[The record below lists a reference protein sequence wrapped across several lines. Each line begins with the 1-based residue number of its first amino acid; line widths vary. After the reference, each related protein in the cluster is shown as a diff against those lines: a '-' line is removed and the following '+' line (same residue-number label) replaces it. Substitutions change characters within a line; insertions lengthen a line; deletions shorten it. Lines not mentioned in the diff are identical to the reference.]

1 VDRGRAE
8 GAVDVTEGGFPD
20 DVGALRERVG
30 ELESRE
36 AEHQRSEKVQALLY
50 RIAETAS
57 AAQDMQ
63 DFYAEIHRIV
73 GELMFAENF
82 YVVLYDEDRR
92 MMNWPFGVDTAGD
105 TFAGPNVW
113 EPMGTGESRGLT
125 SYLLRKG
132 TPLLLAQAEIDELV
146 ALGEFSYVGVQGVD
160 WLGVPL
166 RSEGRTVGAMVVQSY
181 EGDPPHTEHDKDLL
195 TFVASHV
202 GSALSRARAIEETRQ
217 RSAELALVNDVQR
230 GLAERLDMQAMYD
243 LVGDRIQEI
252 FDAQVVDIGIVDT
265 SSGLI
270 HFPYTIERG
279 VRFPDEPIQVIGLR
293 RVALASREPVV
304 VNEDIERISTEAGQ
318 PFVLAGEP
326 PKSSVFVPLVVG
338 DQAKGVISLQN
349 LDREHAFSDADVR
362 LLTTLAGSLSVALEN
377 ARLFEE
383 TRQRNAELVLIND
396 VQRGLAENLDMQ
408 AMYDLVGDRLR
419 EIFDAQVLDIGVLDP
434 EVGVIRYPYTLER
447 GVRLPD
453 EPTPVVAGPGA
464 HVLET
469 RQPLLINERFA
480 ERVAELGGG
489 FVQGEPPL
497 SAVYVPLVIG
507 GAATGRISLQ
517 NLDRE
522 GAFSGADVRLL
533 TTLAGSLSVALEN
546 ARLFEETRQ
555 RNAELALINDV
566 QRGLAENLD
575 AQAMYDLVGDR
586 IQEIFDAQVVDIALL
601 DETSKEVTF
610 PYVIERGTRLQE
622 APIELI
628 GHRRIAIE
636 TREPVVI
643 NEDLV
648 GRSAEVGQPAVLSGE
663 VPKSAVFVPL
673 LIGDRAVGLISLQ
686 NLDREHAFGDAD
698 VRLLMTLAGSLS
710 VALENARLFEE
721 TRQRNAELGL
731 INDVQRGLAEN
742 LEMQAMYDLVGQRIN
757 EIFDVQT
764 VDIGVI
770 DQAAGKIW
778 FPYSIER
785 GVRLIDHPIEIMGFR
800 KIALETREPV
810 VVNEDM
816 ERRCLEAGNP
826 LAIAGEPSRSS
837 VFVPLFVSN
846 RGTGVISLHNLDR
859 EHAFSDA
866 DVRLLMTIAGSLNVA
881 LENARLFEETR
892 QRAAELSIVNSVG
905 QAFADQLD
913 LDALIDRL
921 GDQLRDVF
929 AADIV
934 YVALHDEST
943 DLIEFAYYIENGER
957 DSQRAM
963 PFGEGLTSRIL
974 REREPLLLN
983 RAEAFEEVGVEI
995 VGTPAKSYLG
1005 VPILV
1010 AGRAIGVISVQSTH
1024 QAGRFGESDT
1034 RLVSTIAA
1042 NVGAAIQNARLYR
1055 ETQRRASEMA
1065 ALADLGREVGG
1076 MLDLDAVLNR
1086 ITERARGLLE
1096 ADTSAVF
1103 LEQEPGTFVP
1113 IVALGGLAELIM
1125 ADTIQLGV
1133 GIIGDLASR
1142 AVAEAIN
1149 DTANDERAVEI
1160 PGEEDNPEERLL
1172 AAPLLARG
1180 RVIGMMAVWRSGPSD
1195 RFTDAD
1201 LSFLVGVSHQA
1212 AIAIENA
1219 RLFREA
1225 QDARQ
1230 VAEEA
1235 NEAKSAFLAATSHE
1249 IRTPMNAII
1258 GMSGLLLETSL
1269 DAEQRD
1275 YAATV
1280 ANSGEAL
1287 LAIINDILD
1296 FSKIEAGRMELER
1309 APFDLRACIESVVD
1323 LIGPV
1328 AAKKGL
1334 EVAYDI
1340 ELGTPETAVGDVSR
1354 LRQIL
1359 LNLLNNAVKFTET
1372 GEIVVAAA
1380 AGSSTEPGT
1389 VSYHLTVRDTGI
1401 GIPPDRADR
1410 LFESFSQADV
1420 STSRRYG
1427 GTGLGLAISRRL
1439 AELMGGTIWVESDG
1453 VAGQGSTF
1461 HVTIEA
1467 GETAMTPTALRRD
1480 GSFADRRALVVDDN
1494 ETNRRLMTAI
1504 LGAWGMRSVVVP
1516 DAERALATLQSG
1528 RIDVAVLDM
1537 LMPGMDGLDLA
1548 ANIHQRLP
1556 GLPIVLAS
1564 SVSQHDVA
1572 ADPRWATS
1580 HIGAVVTKPIKASP
1594 LHAAVATVLG
1604 TTLED
1609 AAEGAAS
1616 ALDEELASRH
1626 PLRIL
1631 LAEDNVVNQKLAI
1644 RLLEKLGYR
1653 ADIAGNGLEA
1663 LEALE
1668 RQTYDLLLSD
1678 VQMPEMDGL
1687 EATRQILQRWPAG
1700 ERPWIIAMTAEAMS
1714 GDRERCLAAGMNDYV
1729 AKPIRVDELVAAIK
1743 RTPRRASGSSTRVA
1757 DPSPD
1762 GLIDE
1767 AVLARLADGTG
1778 GDEGFVSELIEQ
1790 FVADAP
1796 RLVAAAR
1803 AGLDAG
1809 DAEEV
1814 RRAAHTLKSNA
1825 ATFGAHA
1832 LAGRS
1837 RELEDAAKRR
1847 ALEGAS
1853 EQVDDMG
1860 SELDLVLEAL
1870 PAVWRKLS
1878 AEPFSA

>member
-1 VDRGRAE
+1 
-8 GAVDVTEGGFPD
+8 VTGGDFPD
-20 DVGALRERVG
+20 DVEVLRERVG

-132 TPLLLAQAEIDELV
+132 TPLLLAQSEIDELV
-146 ALGEFSYVGVQGVD
+146 ALGEFSYVGVRGVD

-181 EGDPPHTEHDKDLL
+181 AGDPPHTEHDKDLL

-252 FDAQVVDIGIVDT
+252 FDAQVVDIGIVDA

-270 HFPYTIERG
+270 RFPYTIERG

-408 AMYDLVGDRLR
+408 AMYDLVGDRLQ

-434 EVGVIRYPYTLER
+434 EAGVIRYPYTLER

-453 EPTPVVAGPGA
+453 EPTPIVAGPGA

-469 RQPLLINERFA
+469 RQPLLINDRFA

-522 GAFSGADVRLL
+522 RAFSEADVRLL

-601 DETSKEVTF
+601 EGASNEVMF

-628 GHRRIAIE
+628 GHRRIAVE

-643 NEDLV
+643 NEDLI
-648 GRSAEVGQPAVLSGE
+648 GRSAAVGQPAVLSGE

-673 LIGDRAVGLISLQ
+673 LVGDRAIGLISLQ
-686 NLDREHAFGDAD
+686 NLDREHAFGQAD

-764 VDIGVI
+764 VDIGVV
-770 DQAAGKIW
+770 DHDAGRIW

-810 VVNEDM
+810 VINEDM

-837 VFVPLFVSN
+837 VFVPLLVGN

-859 EHAFSDA
+859 ENAFSEA

-892 QRAAELSIVNSVG
+892 RRAAELMIVNSVG
-905 QAFADQLD
+905 QAIADQLD
-913 LDALIDRL
+913 LDALIERL
-921 GDQLRDVF
+921 GDQLREVF
-929 AADIV
+929 VANIV
-934 YVALHDEST
+934 YIALHDETS
-943 DLIEFAYYIENGER
+943 DVIEFVYYNENGQR
-957 DSQRAM
+957 DPQRTLQ
-963 PFGEGLTSRIL
+963 FGEGLTSRIL
-974 REREPLLLN
+974 IERQPLLLN
-983 RAEAFEEVGVEI
+983 RAEAFEEVGIEM

-1010 AGRAIGVISVQSTH
+1010 EGRAIGVISVQST
-1024 QAGRFGESDT
+1024 QQTGRFGESDT

-1086 ITERARGLLE
+1086 ITERARELLE

-1125 ADTIQLGV
+1125 ADTIQLGE
-1133 GIIGDLASR
+1133 GIIGDLANR

-1201 LSFLVGVSHQA
+1201 LNFLVGLSHQA

-1225 QDARQ
+1225 QAARQ

-1258 GMSGLLLETSL
+1258 GMSGLLLETPL

-1340 ELGTPETAVGDVSR
+1340 EPGTPETAVGDVSR

-1372 GEIVVAAA
+1372 GEIVLAAA

-1389 VSYHLTVRDTGI
+1389 VGYHLTVRDTGI

-1410 LFESFSQADV
+1410 LFESFSQVDV

-1439 AELMGGTIWVESDG
+1439 AELMGGTIWVESAG
-1453 VAGQGSTF
+1453 VPGRGSTF

-1504 LGAWGMRSVVVP
+1504 LGAWGMQSVVVP
-1516 DAERALATLQSG
+1516 DAEQALATLQSG

-1548 ANIHQRLP
+1548 ANIHRRLP

-1572 ADPRWATS
+1572 ADPRWSTS

-1616 ALDEELASRH
+1616 SLDEELASRH

-1809 DAEEV
+1809 DAGVV

-1837 RELEDAAKRR
+1837 RELEDAAKRG

-1853 EQVDDMG
+1853 EQVDAMG

-1870 PAVWRKLS
+1870 PAAWRKLS
-1878 AEPFSA
+1878 AEPFPA

>member
-8 GAVDVTEGGFPD
+8 GAADVTGGDFPD
-20 DVGALRERVG
+20 DVEVLRERVG

-132 TPLLLAQAEIDELV
+132 TPLLLAQSEIDELV
-146 ALGEFSYVGVQGVD
+146 ALGEFSYVGVRGVD

-181 EGDPPHTEHDKDLL
+181 AGDPPHTEHDKDLL

-252 FDAQVVDIGIVDT
+252 FDAQVVDIGIVDA

-270 HFPYTIERG
+270 RFPYTIERG

-408 AMYDLVGDRLR
+408 AMYDLVGDRLQ
-419 EIFDAQVLDIGVLDP
+419 EIFDAQVLDIGVLDS
-434 EVGVIRYPYTLER
+434 EAGVIRYPYTLER

-453 EPTPVVAGPGA
+453 EPTPIVAGPGA

-469 RQPLLINERFA
+469 RQPLLINDRFA

-522 GAFSGADVRLL
+522 RAFSEADVRLL

-601 DETSKEVTF
+601 EGASNEVMF

-628 GHRRIAIE
+628 GHRRIAVE

-643 NEDLV
+643 NEDLI
-648 GRSAEVGQPAVLSGE
+648 GRSAAVGQPAVLSGE

-673 LIGDRAVGLISLQ
+673 LVGDRAIGLISLQ
-686 NLDREHAFGDAD
+686 NLDREHAFGQAD

-764 VDIGVI
+764 VDIGVV
-770 DQAAGKIW
+770 DHDAGRIW

-810 VVNEDM
+810 VINEDM

-837 VFVPLFVSN
+837 VFVPLLVGN

-859 EHAFSDA
+859 ENAFSEA

-892 QRAAELSIVNSVG
+892 RRAAELMIVNSVG
-905 QAFADQLD
+905 QAIADQLD
-913 LDALIDRL
+913 LDALIERL
-921 GDQLRDVF
+921 GDQLREVF
-929 AADIV
+929 VANIV
-934 YVALHDEST
+934 YIALHDETS
-943 DLIEFAYYIENGER
+943 DVIEFVYYNENGQR
-957 DSQRAM
+957 DPQRTLQ
-963 PFGEGLTSRIL
+963 FGEGLTSRIL
-974 REREPLLLN
+974 IERQPLLLN
-983 RAEAFEEVGVEI
+983 RAEAFEEVGIEM

-1010 AGRAIGVISVQSTH
+1010 EGRAIGVISVQST
-1024 QAGRFGESDT
+1024 QQTGRFGESDT

-1086 ITERARGLLE
+1086 ITERARELLE

-1125 ADTIQLGV
+1125 ADTIQLGE
-1133 GIIGDLASR
+1133 GIIGDLANR

-1201 LSFLVGVSHQA
+1201 LNFLVGLSHQA

-1225 QDARQ
+1225 QAARQ

-1258 GMSGLLLETSL
+1258 GMSGLLLETPL

-1340 ELGTPETAVGDVSR
+1340 EPGTPETAVGDVSR

-1372 GEIVVAAA
+1372 GEIVLAAA

-1389 VSYHLTVRDTGI
+1389 VGYHLTVRDTGI

-1410 LFESFSQADV
+1410 LFESFSQVDV

-1439 AELMGGTIWVESDG
+1439 AELMGGTIWVESAG
-1453 VAGQGSTF
+1453 VPGRGSTF

-1504 LGAWGMRSVVVP
+1504 LGAWGMQSVVVP
-1516 DAERALATLQSG
+1516 DAEQALATLQSG

-1548 ANIHQRLP
+1548 ANIHRRLP

-1572 ADPRWATS
+1572 ADPRWSTS

-1616 ALDEELASRH
+1616 SLDEELASRH

-1809 DAEEV
+1809 DAGEV

-1837 RELEDAAKRR
+1837 RELEDAAKRG

-1853 EQVDDMG
+1853 EQVDAVG

-1870 PAVWRKLS
+1870 PAAWRKLS